1 MNKLKYILSMML
13 LCFSTIAFGQGESII
28 VTGNVYSELD
38 GGLTGVSVLEVD
50 KTDRA
55 VSAASTDFSGNFSL
69 QIKNPNN
76 KLRITYVGFKTVNLS
91 IGNQRKF
98 NVELIENATLTEVVV
113 TARKIHNDG
122 TFPIP
127 EREISGAIQRINAK
141 EFAGLSVAS
150 IDDALQGRIAG
161 LDIVGGGGNLG
172 AGSTLRIRGTS
183 SINSNSEPL
192 IVVNDVPFESNIASF
207 DFANANQEQFANLL
221 NLNPD
226 DIEEIS
232 VMKDGAS
239 AAIWGSRGANGV
251 ISIRTKKGT
260 KGPTRVQYT
269 YRFSGKQQPK
279 GLKMLNGDDYT
290 MLMKQ
295 AYFNP
300 RQNEAAAN
308 VQEFNYDPTFAD
320 YENFN
325 NNTDWVKALTQY
337 GFSHDHNVTVSGGG
351 DKANFRLSVGYMTEK
366 GTVIKQNWDRITTRL
381 MFEYKVSDRIRF
393 TPEFAL
399 TYNNNH
405 KNLADDVNDDGN
417 TENLLSLAYR
427 KMPNVSIYQQDA
439 SGNNTNMFY
448 TIQQITKQT
457 AGREVLNSSQQRLW
471 NPVALAYLGLN
482 DNKSLRIMPK
492 FSLRYDM
499 LDPNDRDAAMLRYN
513 GYVSFDYDSQNDQR
527 FLPREVVSRYDD
539 DISSS
544 IQSDDYL
551 RKLNRAYSNEQ
562 EALSIYSDQNLT
574 YSPKLGEAHSLLL
587 YGSWQFMTSNSRQ
600 QELSRY
606 GLASQLT
613 PDPTVLG
620 QDGDFKS
627 NQGERKTM
635 AFLGRVHYTYGGKYI
650 VDASI
655 RRDGDTRFGPNN
667 RWGNFP
673 AASLK
678 WILSDEQFMQST
690 QSWLSEF
697 GIRGSFG
704 IVGTPPEYDYLYFS
718 RYDGNWGGS
727 NAYLDLPTIK
737 PTSVQL
743 SNLRW
748 ETSTSYNAGFDLSLF
763 DFRYTVEFNVYKK
776 RTEDLLLKN
785 LSIPGSTGFGSL
797 SYINAGVLDNS
808 GWEIYVTTN
817 KMIKTKDWQFDVNFN
832 LSNNIN
838 QFTSLD
844 PKFASAY
851 NRDFNYDNGTYL
863 SRIQEGNAIGS
874 IYGFR
879 YQGVYQYDKYKE
891 GQEGTSPHAR
901 NAEGKVILDANGNP
915 VPMYFAYGTTNSYIF
930 RGGDAIYEDINH
942 DGSIDE
948 LDIVYLGNS
957 NPKLNGG
964 FGGTLRYKQFSVN
977 AFFNFRYGSK
987 ILNKARMNAEN
998 MYTNDN
1004 QSIAVNWRWRKD
1016 GDVTEMPRALYQSGY
1031 NWLASDRYVEDGSF
1045 LRFKYLTFAYN
1056 FDKKDL
1062 EKFRLNQLDFYLT
1075 LNNIWTWTKY
1085 TGVDPEISPN
1095 VNANSGMVGVSEDNS
1110 LTPRAQYFTL
1120 GVTVGF

>member
-1 MNKLKYILSMML
+1 MNKNKLKYILLML
-13 LCFSTIAFGQGESII
+13 LLCVSTIVFGQGEPVIL
-28 VTGNVYSELD
+28 TGNVYSELD
-38 GGLTGVSVLEVD
+38 GGLIGVSVLEVD
-50 KTDRA
+50 KNDRA
-55 VSAASTDFSGNFSL
+55 ISATITDFSGNFSL
-69 QIKNPNN
+69 QIKNPGN
-76 KLRITYVGFKTVNLS
+76 KLRVTYVGFKTVNLP
-91 IGNQRKF
+91 IGSQRKF
-98 NVELIENATLTEVVV
+98 NVELKENATLTEVVV
-113 TARKIHNDG
+113 TARKTHNDG
-122 TFPIP
+122 TFSIP
-127 EREISGAIQRINAK
+127 EREIAGAIQRINTK

-172 AGSTLRIRGTS
+172 SGSTLRIRGTS
-183 SINSNSEPL
+183 SINSNAEPL
-192 IVVNDVPFESNIASF
+192 IVVNDVPFESNISSF
-207 DFANANQEQFANLL
+207 DFANSNTEQFANLL

-226 DIEEIS
+226 DIEDIS

-251 ISIRTKKGT
+251 ISIRTKKGA

-269 YRFSGKQQPK
+269 YRFSGKQQPQ

-300 RQNEAAAN
+300 RQDESAAN
-308 VQEFNYDPTFAD
+308 VLEFNYDPTFAD

-337 GFSHDHNVTVSGGG
+337 GFSHDHNATVSGGG
-351 DKANFRLSVGYMTEK
+351 DKANFRLSVGYLNES
-366 GTVIKQNWDRITTRL
+366 GTVIKQNLDRITSRM

-399 TYNNNH
+399 TYTDNH
-405 KNLADDVNDDGN
+405 KNLADDAGDGYN
-417 TENLLSLAYR
+417 TDNLLSMAYR

-439 SGNNTNMFY
+439 LGNNTGMYY
-448 TIQQITKQT
+448 TIQQLSEQT
-457 AGREVLNSSQQRLW
+457 AGRKVLHSSQQRLW
-471 NPVALAYLGLN
+471 NPVALANLGLN

-492 FSLRYDM
+492 FSLRYDI
-499 LDPNDRDAAMLRYN
+499 LDPETSMLRYN
-513 GYVSFDYDSQNDQR
+513 GYVSFDYDSQNDKR
-527 FLPREVVSRYDD
+527 FLPREIVSRYDD
-539 DISSS
+539 DISPSV
-544 IQSDDYL
+544 QDDNYR

-574 YSPKLGEAHSLLL
+574 YSPQLGKIHNLLL

-606 GLASQLT
+606 GLASQQT
-613 PDPTVLG
+613 PDPTLPG

-635 AFLGRVHYTYGGKYI
+635 AFLARVHYAYDGKYI
-650 VDASI
+650 LDASI
-655 RRDGDTRFGPNN
+655 RRDGDTRFGTNH

-673 AASLK
+673 AASIK
-678 WILSDEQFMQST
+678 WILSDEKFMQST
-690 QSWLSEF
+690 QSWLSEL
-697 GIRGSFG
+697 GLRGSFG
-704 IVGTPPEYDYLYFS
+704 IVGTPPKYDYLYFS
-718 RYDGNWGGS
+718 RYDGNWGNS
-727 NAYLDLPTIK
+727 NAYLDLPTVK

-776 RTEDLLLKN
+776 RTKDLLLEN
-785 LSIPGSTGFGSL
+785 LSIPNSTGFQSL
-797 SYINAGVLDNS
+797 SYINAGVLDNN
-808 GWEIYVTTN
+808 GWEVYVTTN
-817 KMIKTKDWQFDVNFN
+817 KMIKVSDWQFDVNFN

-838 QFTSLD
+838 QFVSLD
-844 PKFASAY
+844 PKFANAY
-851 NRDFNYDNGTYL
+851 NRDFTYENGVYL

-879 YQGVYQYDKYKE
+879 YKGVYQYDKYKE
-891 GQEGTSPHAR
+891 GQEGTSPYAR
-901 NAEGKVILDANGNP
+901 NAEGQIILDANGKP
-915 VPMYFAYGTTNSYIF
+915 TPMYFAYGTTSSYIF
-930 RGGDAIYEDINH
+930 RGGDAIYEDVNH

-977 AFFNFRYGSK
+977 AFFNFRYGNK
-987 ILNKARMNAEN
+987 ILNIARMNAEN
-998 MYTNDN
+998 MYYNDN

-1016 GDVTEMPRALYQSGY
+1016 GDVTDMPRALYQTGY

-1056 FDKKDL
+1056 FDKKDIS
-1062 EKFRLNQLDFYLT
+1062 KFMLNQLDLYLT

-1095 VNANSGMVGVSEDNS
+1095 VDPGSGLVGVSEDKS
-1110 LTPRAQYFTL
+1110 RTPRAQYFTL